1 MEFAQLK
8 AADEMNEILTTQ
20 DEQGFPK
27 SRYDFVGESLPRE
40 QITDFSSDPISFE
53 EMTSAVF
60 TDIKQLEGLAVVK
73 NRFSEA
79 YLDISR
85 RLEKGIA
92 ELASCA
98 ITKTV
103 FEQKGYRFASLEKLT
118 IPLLYSMLSFH
129 FRKCHAAVQGY
140 AFKNQ
145 QAWMQMLEMEMR
157 WYNLAKRL
165 KATDDKIKLIREG
178 KLNPDS
184 IINYLHAYAAWGKTA
199 SSNKENQTT
208 APKKAK
214 THEPKAL
221 PPTQAPAFPMMGD
234 FLREAFPQKEKVPTA
249 AAPQKD
255 EEPKAQEQPKVYDS
269 IKARKKAERLE
280 RKHAREQQKC
290 AAKNGRNVV
299 RENTGSGQRS
309 EIRQENAAGW
319 DMLFSRTESF
329 NGIES
334 FSGTGPEA
342 CPVEG
347 ACHGDGRGTPPERV

>member
-1 MEFAQLK
+1 MEFTQLK
-8 AADEMNEILTTQ
+8 AADEMTALEI
-20 DEQGFPK
+20 DAQGFPK
-27 SRYDFVGESLPRE
+27 SRYAFAGEALPRE

-53 EMTSAVF
+53 EMASAVF
-60 TDIKQLEGLAVVK
+60 TDIKQVEGLAVVT
-73 NRFSEA
+73 NRFSET
-79 YLDISR
+79 YIDISR

-184 IINYLHAYAAWGKTA
+184 IINKLHADAAREKNA
-199 SSNKENQTT
+199 ASNKENQNT
-208 APKKAK
+208 AQKKAE
-214 THEPKAL
+214 TNEPKAL
-221 PPTQAPAFPMMGD
+221 PPAQATAFPMMGD
-234 FLREAFPQKEKVPTA
+234 FLREAFPQKETVSA
-249 AAPQKD
+249 RRSVQKD
-255 EEPKAQEQPKVYDS
+255 EEPQVQEQPKVYDS

-280 RKHAREQQKC
+280 RKHAREQQKN
-290 AAKNGRNVV
+290 AAKSSRNSI
-299 RENTGSGQRS
+299 RENAGSGQRS
-309 EIRQENAAGW
+309 ENRQGNAAGW
-319 DMLFSRTESF
+319 DMMFSGMAS
-329 NGIES
+329 S
-334 FSGTGPEA
+334 SGTGPCA

-347 ACHGDGRGTPPERV
+347 ACPENGGGKPPERV

>member
-1 MEFAQLK
+1 MEFTQLK
-8 AADEMNEILTTQ
+8 AADEMTALEI
-20 DEQGFPK
+20 DAQGFPK
-27 SRYDFVGESLPRE
+27 SRYAFAGEALPRE

-53 EMTSAVF
+53 EMASAVF
-60 TDIKQLEGLAVVK
+60 TDIKQVEGLAVVT
-73 NRFSEA
+73 NRFSET
-79 YLDISR
+79 YIDISR

-184 IINYLHAYAAWGKTA
+184 IINKLHADAAREKTA
-199 SSNKENQTT
+199 APKKENQTT
-208 APKKAK
+208 APKKVE
-214 THEPKAL
+214 TNEPKAL
-221 PPTQAPAFPMMGD
+221 PPAQAPAFPMMGD
-234 FLREAFPQKEKVPTA
+234 FLREAFPQKEIVPA
-249 AAPQKD
+249 RRSVQKD
-255 EEPKAQEQPKVYDS
+255 EEGQAQETPKVYDS
-269 IKARKKAERLE
+269 IKARKKAERLQ
-280 RKHAREQQKC
+280 RKHKREQQQLSVKSS
-290 AAKNGRNVV
+290 RNRI
-299 RENTGSGQRS
+299 RENAGSGQRS
-309 EIRQENAAGW
+309 ENRQGNTAGW
-319 DMLFSRTESF
+319 NLMFSGTK
-329 NGIES
+329 S
-334 FSGTGPEA
+334 FSGTGQGA
-342 CPVEG
+342 CPGKG
-347 ACHGDGRGTPPERV
+347 ACPDQRRGIPPERV

>member
-1 MEFAQLK
+1 MEYMQLN
-8 AADEMNEILTTQ
+8 AADEMTSLKLAPDAHEL
-20 DEQGFPK
+20 PK
-27 SRYDFVGESLPRE
+27 SRYDFVGEALPRE

-79 YLDISR
+79 YIDISR

-118 IPLLYSMLSFH
+118 IPFLYSMLSFH

-157 WYNLAKRL
+157 WHNLAKRL

-178 KLNPDS
+178 KLNTDS
-184 IINYLHAYAAWGKTA
+184 IINKLHADITREKNAAPKKDDQTA
-199 SSNKENQTT
+199 
-208 APKKAK
+208 APKKAE
-214 THEPKAL
+214 TNEPKAL
-221 PPTQAPAFPMMGD
+221 PPAQAAAFPMMGE
-234 FLREAFPQKEKVPTA
+234 FLREAFPQKETVPA
-249 AAPQKD
+249 VAAPQKD
-255 EEPKAQEQPKVYDS
+255 EEPQTQETQKTYDS
-269 IKARKKAERLE
+269 IKARKKAERLQ
-280 RKHAREQQKC
+280 RKHEREQQKD
-290 AAKNGRNVV
+290 AARSSRNTTPV
-299 RENTGSGQRS
+299 NAGSGQHS
-309 EIRQENAAGW
+309 ENTQGYAAGW
-319 DMLFSRTESF
+319 NM
-329 NGIES
+329 I
-334 FSGTGPEA
+334 FSGMDAFSGAGPRP
-342 CPVEG
+342 CLG
-347 ACHGDGRGTPPERV
+347 NRGGTPPERA

>member
-1 MEFAQLK
+1 MEYTQLNE
-8 AADEMNEILTTQ
+8 ADVMSALETAR

-27 SRYDFVGESLPRE
+27 CRYDFVDENLPLE
-40 QITDFSSDPISFE
+40 KITDFSSDPISFE

-103 FEQKGYRFASLEKLT
+103 FEQKGYRFASLENLT

-145 QAWMQMLEMEMR
+145 QAWLQMLEMEMR

-165 KATDDKIKLIREG
+165 KATDDKIALIRVG
-178 KLNPDS
+178 KLDPDS
-184 IINYLHAYAAWGKTA
+184 IINKLHANAAREETA
-199 SSNKENQTT
+199 
-208 APKKAK
+208 APKKEENNA
-214 THEPKAL
+214 PKAL
-221 PPTQAPAFPMMGD
+221 PPAQATAFPMMGD
-234 FLREAFPQKEKVPTA
+234 FLREAFPQKETVPVRTSKAEIAETKA
-249 AAPQKD
+249 A
-255 EEPKAQEQPKVYDS
+255 ETPKTYDS
-269 IKARKKAERLE
+269 IKARKKAERLD
-280 RKHAREQQKC
+280 RKHAREQQKS
-290 AAKNGRNVV
+290 AAKNGRNVT
-299 RENTGSGQRS
+299 RENAGKQDIFFG
-309 EIRQENAAGW
+309 NA
-319 DMLFSRTESF
+319 D
-329 NGIES
+329 S
-334 FSGTGPEA
+334 FSGTVLQA
-342 CPVEG
+342 CPKSEAWPGKGPVLP
-347 ACHGDGRGTPPERV
+347 GTPPERA